1 MVSGERILL
10 VRTWLVVAAEARE
23 FSGIL
28 KRLGPGTKINRKDAK
43 FAREVYRD
51 GDRWW
56 LVANG
61 PGPRCVAE
69 VFRQKMDV
77 SGIINTGFCGA
88 LDPSLRVGDIV
99 VWGDAP
105 CAAGFASGEIS
116 SSDRVIATVAEKR
129 ELREKTGAIAAEMEA
144 GAVKKVAEEW
154 GVPFYCIRA
163 VSDTANEDMPLD
175 FNLYRDDAGRFSL
188 PKIAMAA
195 ISRPWTR
202 IPALRRLEA
211 NCNVASESLGAFF
224 ADCRF

>member
-1 MVSGERILL
+1 M
-10 VRTWLVVAAEARE
+10 RTWLVVGAEARE

-28 KRLGPGTKINRKDAK
+28 KRFGPAAK
-43 FAREVYRD
+43 LDGIGAQFAEEVVKD

-61 PGPRCVAE
+61 PGPRLVEE
-69 VFRQKMDV
+69 VLKQKMDV
-77 SGIINTGFCGA
+77 TGIINTGFCGA

-105 CAAGFASGEIS
+105 SPARFASGEIS
-116 SSDRVIATVAEKR
+116 SSDRVVVTVEEKR
-129 ELREKTGAIAAEMEA
+129 RLREKTGAIAAEMEA
-144 GAVKKVAEEW
+144 GAVKKIAQEW

-175 FNLYRDDAGRFSL
+175 FNLYRDGAGRFSL
-188 PKIAMAA
+188 AKIALAA
-195 ISRPWTR
+195 LCRPITR

>member
-1 MVSGERILL
+1 
-10 VRTWLVVAAEARE
+10 VRTWLVVAAEERE
-23 FSGIL
+23 FRGIL
-28 KRLGPGTKINRKDAK
+28 KRFSPAVKIGANGAR
-43 FAREVYRD
+43 FAREVVKD

-61 PGPRCVAE
+61 PGPRCVEE
-69 VFRQKMDV
+69 VLRQKMDV
-77 SGIINTGFCGA
+77 NGIINTGFCGA

-105 CAAGFASGEIS
+105 STAKFVKGEIS
-116 SSDRVIATVAEKR
+116 SSDRVVVTAEEKLR
-129 ELREKTGAIAAEMEA
+129 LREKTGAIAAEMEA
-144 GAVKKVAEEW
+144 GAVKKIAAAW

-175 FNLYRDDAGRFSL
+175 FNLYRDQDGRFSL
-188 PKIAMAA
+188 PRIAMAA
-195 ISRPWTR
+195 MSRPFTR

>member
-1 MVSGERILL
+1 M
-10 VRTWLVVAAEARE
+10 VAAEARE

-28 KRLGPGTKINRKDAK
+28 KRLGPQAK
-43 FAREVYRD
+43 LEFGNAQFAREVMRN

-61 PGPRCVAE
+61 PGPRCVEE
-69 VFRQKMDV
+69 VLRQKMEV

-88 LDPSLRVGDIV
+88 LDPSLRIGDIV
-99 VWGDAP
+99 VWGDVP
-105 CAAGFASGEIS
+105 CGARSVSGEIS
-116 SSDRVIATVAEKR
+116 SSDRVIVTAAEKH

-144 GAVKKVAEEW
+144 GAVKKTADRW
-154 GVPFYCIRA
+154 GVPFYCVRA
-163 VSDTANEDMPLD
+163 VSDTASEDMPLD
-175 FNLYRDDAGRFSL
+175 FNLYRDKAGRFSL
-188 PKIAMAA
+188 PRIVLAAM
-195 ISRPWTR
+195 SRPFTR

>member
-1 MVSGERILL
+1 M
-10 VRTWLVVAAEARE
+10 VAAEARE

-28 KRLGPGTKINRKDAK
+28 KRWGPASTLKWEGARFAK
-43 FAREVYRD
+43 EVARD

-56 LVANG
+56 FVANG
-61 PGPRCVAE
+61 PGPRSIEKVL
-69 VFRQKMDV
+69 RQKMDV
-77 SGIINTGFCGA
+77 NGIMNTGFCGA

-105 CAAGFASGEIS
+105 AGCRGKYSTGAVS
-116 SSDRVIATVAEKR
+116 SADRVVVTVSEKR
-129 ELREKTGAIAAEMEA
+129 ALWEKTGAIAAEMEA
-144 GAVKKVAEEW
+144 GAVKKIAEHW
-154 GVPFYCIRA
+154 GVPFYCVRA

-175 FNLYRDDAGRFSL
+175 FNLYRDSAGCFSL
-188 PKIAMAA
+188 PRIAFAA
-195 ISRPWTR
+195 MSRPFTR

>member
-1 MVSGERILL
+1 
-10 VRTWLVVAAEARE
+10 LVVAAEARE

-28 KRLGPGTKINRKDAK
+28 KRFGPAAKIDANGAR
-43 FAREVYRD
+43 FAREVLKD
-51 GDRWW
+51 GGRWW

-61 PGPRCVAE
+61 PGPRCVEE
-69 VFRQKMDV
+69 VLRQKMDV
-77 SGIINTGFCGA
+77 NGIINTGFCGA

-105 CAAGFASGEIS
+105 SPSRFVKGEIS
-116 SSDRVIATVAEKR
+116 SSDRVVVTAEEKR
-129 ELREKTGAIAAEMEA
+129 RLREKTGAIATEMEA
-144 GAVKKVAEEW
+144 GAVKKIAEAW

-175 FNLYRDDAGRFSL
+175 FNLYRDREGRFSL
-188 PKIAMAA
+188 PKIALAA
-195 ISRPWTR
+195 MSHPFTR
-202 IPALRRLEA
+202 IPALKRLEA